1 MKLVKIEELDEE
13 IISNKVLFRKNME
26 LTIKQMIFRCKI
38 EIIR

>member
-13 IISNKVLFRKNME
+13 IISNKVLFLKNME